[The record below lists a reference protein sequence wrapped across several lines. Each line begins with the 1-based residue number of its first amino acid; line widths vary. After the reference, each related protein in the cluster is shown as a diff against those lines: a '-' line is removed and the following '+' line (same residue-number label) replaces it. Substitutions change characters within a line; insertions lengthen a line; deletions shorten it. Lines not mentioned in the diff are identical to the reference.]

1 MEDGLTLGCCC
12 FRFAPQQTLKP
23 LGEEMRKM
31 KTTIL
36 IALAFAALAQVANAK
51 ECTQMEA
58 YAAETVTDYLDSWK
72 NVSRAFRDFGHCD
85 DGGIAEGFDEAI
97 SVLWADQ
104 WQKLPEMLKYTN
116 KNKKFKAFIYKRI
129 WSETIPVER
138 WQKILKKAQ
147 KECPR
152 GGKEFCAKVIRASK
166 ATPNTPV
173 EQAR

>member
-1 MEDGLTLGCCC
+1 M
-12 FRFAPQQTLKP
+12 
-23 LGEEMRKM
+23 
-31 KTTIL
+31 
-36 IALAFAALAQVANAK
+36 IALAFAVFAQVANAK

-97 SVLWADQ
+97 SVLWANE
-104 WQKLPEMLKYTN
+104 WQKLPEMLKYTKEN
-116 KNKKFKAFIYKRI
+116 KDFRNFTYKRI
-129 WSETIPVER
+129 WSETIPAER

-147 KECPR
+147 NECPK
-152 GGKEFCAKVIRASK
+152 GGKEFCAEIIRAGK

>member
-1 MEDGLTLGCCC
+1 
-12 FRFAPQQTLKP
+12 
-23 LGEEMRKM
+23 MRKM

-36 IALAFAALAQVANAK
+36 IILSVAVFAQMANAK

-97 SVLWADQ
+97 SVLWANH
-104 WQKLPEMLKYTN
+104 WQKLPEMLKYTKEN
-116 KNKKFKAFIYKRI
+116 KEFRNFIYKRI
-129 WSETIPVER
+129 WSETVPADR

-147 KECPR
+147 KECPK
-152 GGKEFCAKVIRASK
+152 GGKEFCAEIIRAGK
-166 ATPNTPV
+166 TTPNHS
-173 EQAR
+173 AADGLR